1 VSWIEKRRAAVPGG
15 ELAFVDEGDP
25 DSPPVLLVHG
35 DLTSSFLWR
44 HLVPML
50 APWMRAIAPD
60 LLGHGD
66 SGPADEGDLTVAGQ
80 TAAVRGLLDGLGI
93 ERFAAIGHAGGG
105 GIAQR
110 LAVEGRV
117 DTLVLID
124 TAALGSWPRGMVDP
138 NAPGDAVAVKDGV
151 LRLFDRAMSRRE
163 RLSEAEL
170 AEYLRPFDGKDGVS
184 AFARASASA
193 EGRTLED
200 PTAGLEDL
208 EIPTLVLWGEDDAF
222 LEPVLAERLG
232 EVLPWATVALLPGC
246 GHLLLE
252 DAPETVAPLIF
263 QFLRTRYLK
272 IEHRHEEGPVSVY
285 LGRRP
290 PGEGG

>member
-1 VSWIEKRRAAVPGG
+1 
-15 ELAFVDEGDP
+15 
-25 DSPPVLLVHG
+25 
-35 DLTSSFLWR
+35 
-44 HLVPML
+44 
-50 APWMRAIAPD
+50 MRAIAPD

-66 SGPADEGDLTVAGQ
+66 SSGAADERLAFEGQ
-80 TAAVRGLLDGLGI
+80 TAAVRSLLDGLGI
-93 ERFAAIGHAGGG
+93 EGFAAIGHAAGG

-110 LAVEGRV
+110 LTIEGGV
-117 DTLVLID
+117 DTLVLVD
-124 TAALGSWPRGMVDP
+124 TAAFGSWPRGMVGP
-138 NAPGDAVAVKDGV
+138 NAPGDAAAVEDGV
-151 LRLFDRAMSRRE
+151 RRLFDRAMSRRE
-163 RLSEAEL
+163 RLSDAEL
-170 AEYLRPFDGKDGVS
+170 AEYLRPFDGKDGVP
-184 AFARASASA
+184 AFARASAA
-193 EGRTLED
+193 ADGRALED
-200 PTAGLEDL
+200 PTAGLEEL
-208 EIPTLVLWGEDDAF
+208 EIPTFVLWGEDDAF

>member
-15 ELAFVDEGDP
+15 ELAFADEGDP
-25 DSPPVLLVHG
+25 GSPPVLLIHG

-44 HLVPML
+44 QLVPMF

-66 SGPADEGDLTVAGQ
+66 SGPAGEGDLALAGQ

-138 NAPGDAVAVKDGV
+138 SPPGDAAAVRDGV
-151 LRLFDRAMSRRE
+151 RRLFDRAMSRRE
-163 RLSEAEL
+163 RLSDAEL

-184 AFARASASA
+184 AFVRASAAA
-193 EGRTLED
+193 EGRGFED
-200 PTAGLEDL
+200 PTAGLEEL
-208 EIPTLVLWGEDDAF
+208 EIPTFVLWGEDDAF
-222 LEPVLAERLG
+222 LEPALAERLG

-272 IEHRHEEGPVSVY
+272 IEHRHEEGPVTVY